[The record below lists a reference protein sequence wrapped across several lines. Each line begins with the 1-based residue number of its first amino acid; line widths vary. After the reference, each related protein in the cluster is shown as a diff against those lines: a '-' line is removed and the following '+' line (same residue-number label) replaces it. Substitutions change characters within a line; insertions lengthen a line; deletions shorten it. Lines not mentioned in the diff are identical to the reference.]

1 MITVVIPEFITKKR
15 WHNLLHNQT
24 SLRMKLYLIYQKN
37 VNVCTIPF
45 KLSTN
50 RIDERLFTFHQS
62 DF

>member
-15 WHNLLHNQT
+15 WDNLLHNQT

-45 KLSTN
+45 KLKKQ
-50 RIDERLFTFHQS
+50 IL
-62 DF
+62 

>member
-1 MITVVIPEFITKKR
+1 DKINRKANDQNYMITVVIPEFIIKKR

-45 KLSTN
+45 KLKK
-50 RIDERLFTFHQS
+50 
-62 DF
+62 